1 MTQEGRQIGPIGHG
15 PSLDR
20 RRLGGGKSPSRLSGG
35 SEASGDV
42 SQSESVEPTLA
53 RKASLLALLV
63 PVPQTDTG
71 RRVEYTKANGRT
83 LVKELGKLAP

>member
-1 MTQEGRQIGPIGHG
+1 VTQEGRRIAPIGHG
-15 PSLDR
+15 ASLVR
-20 RRLGGGKSPSRLSGG
+20 RRLGIGKSVPRLSGG
-35 SEASGDV
+35 IEASGDV

-71 RRVEYTKANGRT
+71 GR
-83 LVKELGKLAP
+83 G

>member
-1 MTQEGRQIGPIGHG
+1 MTQEGRWGVPIGHG
-15 PSLDR
+15 ASLAR
-20 RRLGGGKSPSRLSGG
+20 RRLEIGKSVSRLSGG
-35 SEASGDV
+35 VGASSDV

-71 RRVEYTKANGRT
+71 GR
-83 LVKELGKLAP
+83 G